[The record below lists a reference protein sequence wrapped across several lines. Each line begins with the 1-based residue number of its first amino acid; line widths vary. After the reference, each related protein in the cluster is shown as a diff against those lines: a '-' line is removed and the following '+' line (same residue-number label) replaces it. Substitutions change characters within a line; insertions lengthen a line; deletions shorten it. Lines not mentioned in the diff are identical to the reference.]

1 MESSMCS
8 LVTRLWLTIF
18 HSYCIQVYQLLPVKE
33 DNSLQCAVAFIKL
46 SSQSQHSHF
55 PLMQYWKAIAC
66 SATAMDNDGF

>member
-1 MESSMCS
+1 MCS

-55 PLMQYWKAIAC
+55 PLMQY
-66 SATAMDNDGF
+66 